1 MASLSI
7 AVTETI
13 GKPEQKVMVAA
24 DQAAMQMSGSSG
36 AAAFVDL
43 RTKPS
48 RLHLVPLEA
57 GIPGDGCYAAP
68 MNRQFT
74 DLHVARW
81 VLTLLVAL
89 GVSAA
94 QSQPSPPRVD
104 LTKEP
109 TLYLVGYAH
118 LDTEWRWEYP
128 QVIQEFLPKTLL
140 DNFALI
146 EEYPDYV
153 FNFTGAY
160 RYKLFKEYYPDDYER
175 LKKYIAAGRW
185 FPAGSSVDENDV
197 NSPSAESIFRQIL
210 YGNGYFRHEF
220 GKASAE
226 YMLPDCFGFPAS
238 LPSILAH
245 AGIKGFSTQKLS
257 SAWQPAPLVGGPGSP
272 EKTPEGIPFNVG
284 IWVGTDGTSVMAALN
299 PGGYGSPIIS
309 DLSKS
314 PGGRA
319 ALFEQDWPRRIQIDG
334 DLTGIYADYHY
345 YGTGDTGG
353 SPAPEAV
360 KVMEAIVSHTKTA
373 LPTLDNRGELHPPPA
388 GEPPVAMG
396 DGPVHV
402 ISSKSDQM
410 FLDIIAAKPDFSRF
424 PHYQGDLELINH
436 SAGSLTSEAYRKRW
450 NRKKEL
456 LADAAEKASV
466 AAQWLGARP
475 YPQERLNNAWMLT
488 LEGQMHDI
496 LPGTATPKA
505 YQFVWNDDVIALN
518 QFADILTS
526 AVEGVASG
534 LDTQAQGTPVVVYN
548 PLNIAREDVV
558 EADIS
563 SPNGAKPTQVRV
575 LAPDGREVL
584 SQVSSGK
591 VLFLASAEAAGF
603 AVYDLQTAASGTA
616 TSELKVTENTLENG
630 RYRLR
635 LDTNGDVA
643 SIFDKAVNKEL
654 LAAPVRL
661 AIKTDNPQNWPAWN
675 MDYDQEI
682 APPRA
687 YVTGPPKVRI
697 VEKGPVRVALEVT
710 RETERSRFVQT
721 IRLAA
726 GEAGSRV
733 EFANV
738 IDWMSTGCNLKA
750 CFPLSASNTNATYNW
765 DIGTVQ
771 RPTETERQFEVAS
784 HQWVDLTDQSGSY
797 GATVLTDCK
806 NGSDKPDG
814 HTLRLTLIRT
824 PGTRGG
830 FPDQATQDIGRHEI
844 LFGLAGHAGDWRQG
858 QTDWQGQRLNQPLI
872 AFASATH
879 PGSLGKTFSL
889 LNLSSSRVRVLALK
903 KAEESDELVIRLVE
917 LDGKTNSGV
926 QVAFAAPVI
935 AAREINAQE
944 QPLGEAIMTGGKLQV
959 DFTPCQPR
967 TFAVKLSPPATL
979 LPAVK
984 SVPVSLPYNR
994 SVASLHGK
1002 ESFLGFDDAGNA
1014 LPGELLPKELSYNG
1028 IRFELG
1034 PAEQGKPNAVATAG
1048 QKIQLPAGSF
1058 NRVYLLAAAARQAG
1072 VNLGPYPDEP
1082 ATFLA
1087 GGQSN
1092 NLEIQGW
1099 TGFIGQW
1106 DNRLWTTGD
1115 QVVNPDGRGGR
1126 LQTTMTVSG
1135 LVPGYIKRAP
1145 VAWYASHHHL
1155 ADGSAA
1161 PYSYSYLYAYSLDI
1175 PSGATSLTLPDN
1187 PNIRIL
1193 AVSVAEVTGKA
1204 AAAGPLYDTLDR
1216 AEQ

>member
-1 MASLSI
+1 
-7 AVTETI
+7 
-13 GKPEQKVMVAA
+13 
-24 DQAAMQMSGSSG
+24 
-36 AAAFVDL
+36 
-43 RTKPS
+43 
-48 RLHLVPLEA
+48 
-57 GIPGDGCYAAP
+57 
-68 MNRQFT
+68 MNRSNFNF
-74 DLHVARW
+74 ARLVW
-81 VLTLLVAL
+81 TLLFTL
-89 GVSAA
+89 GLSAA
-94 QSQPSPPRVD
+94 RAQPTPPRTD
-104 LTKEP
+104 LTKDP

-128 QVIQEFLPKTLL
+128 QVIQEFLAKTLL

-146 EEYPDYV
+146 EKYPDYV

-160 RYKLFKEYYPDDYER
+160 RYKLFKEYFPDDYER
-175 LKKYIAAGRW
+175 LKKYVADGRW
-185 FPAGSSVDENDV
+185 FPAGASVEENDV
-197 NSPSAESIFRQIL
+197 NSPSAESIFRQVL
-210 YGNGYFRHEF
+210 YGNGFFRHEF

-257 SAWQPAPLVGGPGSP
+257 SAWQPAPLVGGESSP

-284 IWVGTDGTSVMAALN
+284 IWVGTDGHSVIAALN

-309 DLSKS
+309 DLSQS
-314 PGGRA
+314 PTGRA
-319 ALFEQDWPRRIQIDG
+319 ALFEPDWTRRIKIDG

-360 KVMEAIVSHTKTA
+360 KVMEAIVSHGKTA
-373 LPTLDNRGELHPPPA
+373 LPLLDNRGELHPPSA
-388 GEPPVAMG
+388 DATPVQMG
-396 DGPVHV
+396 NGPVHV

-410 FLDIIAAKPDFSRF
+410 FLDIIAAKPDFSKF
-424 PHYQGDLELINH
+424 PHYTGDLELINH
-436 SAGSLTSEAYRKRW
+436 SAGSLTSEAYHKRW

-466 AAQWLGARP
+466 AALWLGARP

-505 YQFVWNDDVIALN
+505 YQYAWNDDAIALN

-534 LDTQAQGTPVVVYN
+534 LDTQSQGTPVVVYN

-558 EADIS
+558 EADL
-563 SPNGAKPTQVRV
+563 SPLGGAKPTQARV
-575 LAPDGREVL
+575 LAPDGKEVV
-584 SQVSSGK
+584 SQISNGK
-591 VLFLASAEAAGF
+591 VLFLASVPAAGF
-603 AVYDLQTAASGTA
+603 AVYDVQTASAASTN
-616 TSELKVTENTLENG
+616 SDLKVTENSLENS

-635 LDTNGDVA
+635 LDNNGDVA
-643 SIFDKAVNKEL
+643 SIFDKTVNKEL
-654 LAAPVRL
+654 LSAPIRL

-687 YVTGPPKVRI
+687 YVSGPAKVRI
-697 VEKGPVRVALEVT
+697 VEKGPVRVALEVS
-710 RETERSRFVQT
+710 REIERSQFVQT
-721 IRLAA
+721 IRLSA
-726 GEAGSRV
+726 GDAGSRV
-733 EFANV
+733 EFANA
-738 IDWMSTGCNLKA
+738 IDWLTTGSNLKA
-750 CFPLSASNTNATYNW
+750 CFPLSASNSNATYNW
-765 DIGTVQ
+765 DLGTVQ

-784 HQWVDLTDQSGSY
+784 HQWIDLTDKSGNY

-806 NGSDKPDG
+806 IGSDKPDD

-830 FPDQATQDIGRHEI
+830 FPDQGSQDLGRHEI
-844 LFGLAGHAGDWRQG
+844 LFGLAGHAGDWRRG
-858 QTDWQGQRLNQPLI
+858 QSDWQGQRLNQPII
-872 AFASATH
+872 AFASAKH
-879 PGSLGKTFSL
+879 PGSLGKTLSL

-917 LDGKTNSGV
+917 LDGKTNTGV
-926 QVAFAAPVI
+926 QIGFVAPI
-935 AAREINAQE
+935 TAAREINGQE
-944 QPLGEAIMTGGKLQV
+944 QPVGDATITSGKLQV
-959 DFTPCQPR
+959 DFTPYQPR
-967 TFAVKLSPPATL
+967 TFAVKLTPPAMPL
-979 LPAVK
+979 AAVK
-984 SVPVSLPYNR
+984 SDPVSLPFNR
-994 SVASLHGK
+994 SVSSLHGK
-1002 ESFLGFDDAGNA
+1002 EAFLGFDDVGNA
-1014 LPGELLPKELSYNG
+1014 LPGELLPKELFDNG

-1034 PAEQGKPNAVATAG
+1034 PAEQGKPNAVETAG
-1048 QKIQLPAGSF
+1048 QKIPLPAGTF
-1058 NRVYLLAAAARQAG
+1058 NRIYLLAAAARESG
-1072 VNLGPYPDEP
+1072 TNLGPYPDEP
-1082 ATFLA
+1082 VTLRV
-1087 GGQSN
+1087 GDQST

-1126 LQTTMTVSG
+1126 LQTTMSVSG
-1135 LVPGYIKRAP
+1135 LVPGYMKRTP
-1145 VAWYASHHHL
+1145 IAWFASQHHL

-1161 PYSYSYLYAYSLDI
+1161 AYSYSYLYAYSLFI
-1175 PSGATSLTLPDN
+1175 PPGATTLTLPDN
-1187 PNIRIL
+1187 RDIRIL
-1193 AVSVAEVTGKA
+1193 AVSVADVVGQVTPA
-1204 AAAGPLYDTLDR
+1204 APLYDTLER
-1216 AEQ
+1216 TGQ